1 MSTASTLTAF
11 ILSVSA
17 IASVQAQQPAPT
29 NQSPDPAAASSPHQ
43 RSATKHGAAEA
54 ATGTDTSPAAASSP
68 HQEET
73 ASPGSSSGRNAT
85 LARTD
90 RDGADPAKFVT
101 KAAEGGLTE
110 VALAKA
116 AKASSQDPKIKQ
128 FADQM
133 LHDHGQANDELTR
146 IAKSKGLAVPT
157 SLDAEHQAILQK
169 LSNKKGAEFDSA
181 YSKQMQMDHEKTIAL
196 FRGGEQSSDPD
207 LAAFAKKTLPT
218 LTEHEKMANSLPGS
232 TRTASS
238 KQQAGEARP

>member
-1 MSTASTLTAF
+1 MNTVRSLTTL

-29 NQSPDPAAASSPHQ
+29 SQSPDPSAASSPHQ
-43 RSATKHGAAEA
+43 REVTGRGAAEA
-54 ATGTDTSPAAASSP
+54 PTGTSTSPAAASSP

-73 ASPGSSSGRNAT
+73 TSAGQSGSGSGRKAT

-90 RDGADPAKFVT
+90 RDGADPAKFVN

-110 VALAKA
+110 VALSKA
-116 AKASSQDPKIKQ
+116 AEATSQDPKIKK

-133 LHDHGQANDELTR
+133 LRDHGQANDELTR
-146 IAKSKGLAVPT
+146 IAKAKGLAVPD

-169 LSNKKGAEFDSA
+169 LSNKKGTEFDSA

-196 FRGGEQSSDPD
+196 FRGAEQSSDPE
-207 LAAFAKKTLPT
+207 LAAFAKKILPT

-232 TRTASS
+232 TRTASA
-238 KQQAGEARP
+238 QP